1 MEKNIVNKIPALTW
15 NWLKMNYGVAELPS
29 EIKNA
34 VPSPNSD
41 GSSLHFEIS
50 GGASSFENKISTK
63 DGEEKVVFMDY
74 TSKDAA
80 CENAFFSVK
89 TDVELAEN
97 SKLHLVKIQ
106 LLGKNTTH
114 IDKTNV
120 KLAENSRFTFT
131 QVELGGNRVFAE
143 MNAELSGNRSS
154 IKTDTAYS
162 TKEAQD
168 FDINYVATHTGKE
181 TECEMNVKGVM
192 DGDSKKVYRGT
203 IDFKN
208 GCSGAKGNEMEETL
222 LLSPTVVNKSIPII
236 LCDEEDVEGEH
247 GATIGRLS
255 QEELFY
261 MQSRGISETEA
272 KIMMSK
278 ARVLSVAALSEN
290 EELVNKVKTFLGE
303 SEE

>member
-15 NWLKMNYGVAELPS
+15 NWLKMNYGTAELPS

-34 VPSPNSD
+34 APAAGSD
-41 GSSLHFEIS
+41 DSNLHFEIS
-50 GGASSFENKISTK
+50 GGASSFENKIVTK

-80 CENAFFSVK
+80 GENAFFSVK

-120 KLAENSRFTFT
+120 KLAENSTFRFT
-131 QVELGGNRVFAE
+131 QVELGGNKVFAE
-143 MNAELSGNRSS
+143 MNAELTGNRSS

-162 TKEAQD
+162 TKETQD

-192 DGDSKKVYRGT
+192 DGDSRKVYRGT

-255 QEELFY
+255 AEELFY
-261 MQSRGISETEA
+261 MQSRGISESEA

-290 EELVNKVKTFLGE
+290 EKLVEKVKAFLGE